1 MTSAAS
7 TTAIAR
13 STTAGRIQRG
23 ENPEVASSTG
33 ATTPIFAVE
42 SATGTGLAERI
53 VILPNPSTQNS
64 FTRTAVLSVKI
75 AVKTRRRKN

>member
-1 MTSAAS
+1 MK
-7 TTAIAR
+7 AIAR
-13 STTAGRIQRG
+13 STTTGRSQLG
-23 ENPEVASSTG
+23 ENPAAASAAAPPTRIS
-33 ATTPIFAVE
+33 AVE
-42 SATGTGLAERI
+42 SAAGAGLVETI